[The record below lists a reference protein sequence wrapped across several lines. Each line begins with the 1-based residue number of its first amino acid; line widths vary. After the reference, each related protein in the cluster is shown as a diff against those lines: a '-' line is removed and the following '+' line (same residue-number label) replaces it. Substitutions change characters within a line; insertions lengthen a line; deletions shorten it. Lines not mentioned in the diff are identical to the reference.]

1 MNIFWS
7 RETFFKTEN
16 IHNRK
21 WSVTDEEFTYPE
33 ENFAVFNDLQE
44 ARDFKQGG
52 IQSDLWEII
61 F

>member
-7 RETFFKTEN
+7 RETFFETEN

-44 ARDFKQGG
+44 ARDIKQGG
-52 IQSDLWEII
+52 I
-61 F
+61 